1 MKNPFKR
8 EDHNTLI
15 AVIAVATLAAGA
27 FAFLYLTEKGKD
39 ARSGLK
45 KRIKSIAKNAAV
57 KAVSK
62 KTKIPKKAV
71 KAAADKIVK
80 E

>member
-8 EDHNTLI
+8 EDRTALI
-15 AVIAVATLAAGA
+15 AVITVATLAVGA
-27 FAFLYLTEKGKD
+27 IGFLYLTEKGRD
-39 ARSGLK
+39 TRRGLK
-45 KRIKSIAKNAAV
+45 KKIKSIAKNAAV

-71 KAAADKIVK
+71 KAAADQIVK